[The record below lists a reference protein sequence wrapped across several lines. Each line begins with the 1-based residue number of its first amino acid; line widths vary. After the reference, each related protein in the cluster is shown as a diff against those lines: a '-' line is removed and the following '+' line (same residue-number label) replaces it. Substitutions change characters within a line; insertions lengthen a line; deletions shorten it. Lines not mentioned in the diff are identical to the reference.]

1 MNNNWADHFAMVTSI
16 LIQPRW
22 LWLEP
27 ISTVARYSP
36 NNSGGIFLLTNISA
50 FDTEYVFAGIGHWH
64 GKPYRSAYFGQNSAH
79 NSQTLP

>member
-1 MNNNWADHFAMVTSI
+1 LIAKSI

-36 NNSGGIFLLTNISA
+36 NNSGGRLLLINIFA
-50 FDTEYVFAGIGHWH
+50 FDTEYVFAGIGHSH
-64 GKPYRSAYFGQNSAH
+64 GKPYCTAYYFGQNLAH